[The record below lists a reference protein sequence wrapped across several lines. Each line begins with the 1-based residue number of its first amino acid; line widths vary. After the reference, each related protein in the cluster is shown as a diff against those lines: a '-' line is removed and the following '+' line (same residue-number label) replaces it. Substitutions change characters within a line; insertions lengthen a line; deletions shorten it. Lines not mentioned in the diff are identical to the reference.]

1 MKDLLG
7 NEVKTGDILLE
18 LGCGWGCLSGSDYKY
33 HLKIWQKPS
42 GADGS
47 GFEYNIDGTK
57 HKYWWASV
65 KNSVKID
72 MSIMP
77 EGFEFSFKHG
87 MSDIASKIEQ
97 GTLLELIENSNW
109 KQHEVKKEEVERFKF
124 MKSLK
129 IEKVEDIVSNIEE
142 LKKGGYV
149 PEIVLKVLELIGVG
163 RVPVNNGE
171 IGIAEMYDQMHYQ
184 AIIETISKNPNCF
197 EKTKAGGGKLNKK
210 QRREGENFY

>member
-7 NEVKTGDILLE
+7 NKVKTGDILLE
-18 LGCGWGCLSGSDYKY
+18 LGRGWGSFSGSDYTY

-42 GADGS
+42 GNDGS
-47 GFEYNIDGTK
+47 GFAYSVDGTK

-72 MSIMP
+72 MDIMP
-77 EGFEFSFKHG
+77 EGFEYSFKHG

-97 GTLLELIENSNW
+97 GTLLELIENSDW
-109 KQHEVKKEEVERFKF
+109 KQHEIKKEEVERFKF

-149 PEIVLKVLELIGVG
+149 PHEIVSKVLELTGVG
-163 RVPVNNGE
+163 RTRINNGE
-171 IGIAEMYDQMHYQ
+171 IGIAGMYDQMHYQ

-197 EKTKAGGGKLNKK
+197 EKAEAGGEIK
-210 QRREGENFY
+210 

>member
-7 NEVKTGDILLE
+7 IEVKTGDILLE
-18 LGCGWGCLSGSDYKY
+18 LGRGWGSLSGSDFKY

-42 GADGS
+42 GTDGS
-47 GFEYNIDGTK
+47 GFEYSIDGTK

-77 EGFEFSFKHG
+77 DGFEFSFKHG

-97 GTLLELIENSNW
+97 GTLLELIENSDW
-109 KQHEVKKEEVERFKF
+109 KQHEVKKEEVERFEF

-142 LKKGGYV
+142 LKKGRYV
-149 PEIVLKVLELIGVG
+149 PHEIVSKVLELTSVG
-163 RVPVNNGE
+163 RTRVNNGE
-171 IGIAEMYDQMHYQ
+171 IGIAGMYDQMHYQ
-184 AIIETISKNPNCF
+184 AIIETISKNPNSY
-197 EKTKAGGGKLNKK
+197 EKTKERGQKIK
-210 QRREGENFY
+210 

>member
-18 LGCGWGCLSGSDYKY
+18 LGRGWGSLSGSDYKY

-42 GADGS
+42 GNDGS
-47 GFEYNIDGTK
+47 GFEYSVDGTK

-72 MSIMP
+72 MAIMP
-77 EGFEFSFKHG
+77 EGFEYSFKHG

-97 GTLLELIENSNW
+97 GTLLELIENSDW
-109 KQHEVKKEEVERFKF
+109 KQHEIQKKEVEQFEF

-149 PEIVLKVLELIGVG
+149 PHEIVSKVLELTGVG
-163 RVPVNNGE
+163 RTRVNNGE
-171 IGIAEMYDQMHYQ
+171 IGIAGMYDQMHYQ
-184 AIIETISKNPNCF
+184 AIIEIISKNPNCF
-197 EKTKAGGGKLNKK
+197 EKAEAGGEIK
-210 QRREGENFY
+210 